1 MADIFVT
8 NLVEIKVEIMMK
20 LEELQQGKEMITQED
35 LC

>member
-8 NLVEIKVEIMMK
+8 NLVEIKMEIMMK
-20 LEELQQGKEMITQED
+20 LEELQQDKEMITQED

>member
-20 LEELQQGKEMITQED
+20 LEELQQDKEMITQED